1 MLVVQS
7 EQEAAM
13 IRDGNGAIWRRLKSA
28 SISLWRGPT
37 DDSARDAEVLETL
50 DAPEP
55 RESGGGAADT
65 LEHPGDAAQQ
75 RAGFSQHIN
84 C

>member
-1 MLVVQS
+1 MLELQS

-13 IRDGNGAIWRRLKSA
+13 IRDGNGAIWRRLKGA
-28 SISLWRGPT
+28 LISLWRGPT
-37 DDSARDAEVLETL
+37 DDSARSAEAFETL

-55 RESGGGAADT
+55 RVNGGAQDRID
-65 LEHPGDAAQQ
+65 ERGDAAQQ

>member
-55 RESGGGAADT
+55 RNSAPGFPNTSIASARRTKKAA
-65 LEHPGDAAQQ
+65 
-75 RAGFSQHIN
+75 
-84 C
+84 

>member
-13 IRDGNGAIWRRLKSA
+13 IRGGNGAVWRRLKGA
-28 SISLWRGPT
+28 LISLWRGPK
-37 DDSARDAEVLETL
+37 DDSAKGGAVFETS

-55 RESGGGAADT
+55 RESGGAPDMT
-65 LEHPGDAAQQ
+65 DEWSDAAKQ